1 MKKVIR
7 EVDEKRGIAQITVA
21 DERWYMRPSKDAES
35 GIPNYTAVPSVTW
48 IAGYWP
54 KNQAFWQWVASKGWD
69 EAQIVKQAA
78 GDKGSAVHL
87 AIERIL
93 GGEEFRID
101 TKIEDKNR
109 STEQDLALR
118 ELTYEELLCV
128 KSFLDWRDAVK
139 PEVIATETTIFSDIH
154 GYAGTVDLV
163 CRIDG
168 VPYVVDFKTSKQVWK
183 EYELQV
189 SAYRAALESGEN
201 PLYERDGSLFNPAGM
216 KTAILQVGYE
226 RNKAGYKFTEIDD
239 AFDLF
244 KVAQRIWK
252 TEVGDNTPGFT
263 KRDFPIILSPAA
275 SKPEEGSVEAAVEHT
290 VASVEA
296 PKPRRARKAA

>member
-7 EVDEKRGIAQITVA
+7 EVDEKRGITQITVA
-21 DERWYMRPSKDAES
+21 DERWYLKPGKDPATE
-35 GIPNYTAVPSVTW
+35 IPTYSAVPSVTW

-54 KNQAFWQWVASKGWD
+54 KGVGFYRWLAEKGWD
-69 EAQIVKQAA
+69 EAEAVKAAA

-263 KRDFPIILSPAA
+263 KRDFPIVLSPAA
-275 SKPEEGSVEAAVEHT
+275 SKPEEGSVEAAVEHA

-296 PKPRRARKAA
+296 PRPRRARKAA